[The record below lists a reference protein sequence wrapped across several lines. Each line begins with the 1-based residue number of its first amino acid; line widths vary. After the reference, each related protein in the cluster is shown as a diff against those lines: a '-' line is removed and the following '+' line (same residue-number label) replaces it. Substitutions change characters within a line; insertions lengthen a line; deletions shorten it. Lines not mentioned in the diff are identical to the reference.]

1 MKYFNK
7 YYNDYNV
14 NKNFN
19 ELGPQIGLKFK
30 NNPSIENMSKLL
42 VIISRGFEISMNFTP
57 YFIQLTVGSFL
68 SHYIKNNNRGRITQ
82 IKTGEGKNMIIAIL
96 ALANAL
102 MGYFVDII
110 TSTNYLA
117 EKEQIKFSKLFLLFG
132 VSSSNIIKENPLNED

>member
-1 MKYFNK
+1 
-7 YYNDYNV
+7 
-14 NKNFN
+14 
-19 ELGPQIGLKFK
+19 
-30 NNPSIENMSKLL
+30 
-42 VIISRGFEISMNFTP
+42 MNFTP

-68 SHYIKNNNRGRITQ
+68 SHYIKNNNRGRIAQ
-82 IKTGEGKNMIIAIL
+82 IKTGEGKSIIIAIL
-96 ALANAL
+96 ALSNAL